1 MLMGGGECQTCT
13 DITKQIADAS
23 KPIGSSS
30 VTPETAAH
38 LRAPATP
45 PPKPKRRYI
54 RRKFVDGKE
63 VAQDQENADVTIE
76 ARMRTMR
83 QQRAEAMTVAEAE
96 LTARK
101 LELAVMDDL
110 FAELKLTP

>member
-1 MLMGGGECQTCT
+1 MGGGECQTCT

-23 KPIGSSS
+23 KATAS

-38 LRAPATP
+38 LLTPSTP

-63 VAQDQENADVTIE
+63 VAQNADVTIE

-83 QQRAEAMTVAEAE
+83 QQRAEAVTVAEAE